1 MPADTHMRRI
11 VLFVSLIPAL
21 LGQPA
26 HNVILVTADGL
37 RTQEVFGG
45 LDPLFANEKAAGME
59 RAQAVRDRYWR
70 ETPEAR
76 RAVLMPFFWTE
87 IAAKGTVRSN
97 VVVTNKYR
105 VSFPGYSEI
114 LTGRAQDDRITGNID
129 LQNPTETVL
138 EFVRRKLSLG
148 RNDVALFGSWNHF
161 RFIGES
167 KPGTVFINSG
177 YEEAGATPRLAELS
191 RIQSRALTGWAT
203 VRHDYVTCE
212 MALDYM
218 RVFRPRL
225 LYVALG
231 ETDDWAHGRRYD
243 MVLRTAEYFDECLAS
258 LWRQAQS
265 LDAYKGRT
273 AMIVTTDHGRGA
285 TLEDWNSH
293 GSKVA
298 GAEKMWMALLGAGVP
313 ATGVSSREAA
323 QRDVAPTILR
333 LLGIDYREY
342 TGVLGQPV
350 VD

>member
-1 MPADTHMRRI
+1 MRRAFLAL
-11 VLFVSLIPAL
+11 VIPAL
-21 LGQPA
+21 LAQPA

-37 RTQEVFGG
+37 RPQEVFGG
-45 LDPLFANEKAAGME
+45 LDPLFAKEKAAGME
-59 RAQAVRDRYWR
+59 RAQPVRDRYWR
-70 ETPEAR
+70 DSPESR
-76 RAVLMPFFWTE
+76 RAALMPFFWSL
-87 IAAKGTVRSN
+87 IAGKGMVLPN

-138 EFVRRKLSLG
+138 EFVRRKLGLG

-161 RFIGES
+161 RWIAES
-167 KPGTVFINSG
+167 KPGTVFLNAG
-177 YEEAGATPRLAELS
+177 YESTGATPRLAELS
-191 RIQSRALTGWAT
+191 QVQVRTLTPWAT

-225 LYVALG
+225 LYVSLG
-231 ETDDWAHGRRYD
+231 ETDDWAHDRRYD
-243 MVLRTAEYFDECLAS
+243 MVLRTAEYFDECLGS

-285 TLEDWNSH
+285 ALEDWSSH

-298 GAEKMWMALLGAGVP
+298 GAEKMWMALVGAGVP
-313 ATGVSSREAA
+313 AAGVSPREAA

-342 TGVLGQPV
+342 EGVLGRPV
-350 VD
+350 VE